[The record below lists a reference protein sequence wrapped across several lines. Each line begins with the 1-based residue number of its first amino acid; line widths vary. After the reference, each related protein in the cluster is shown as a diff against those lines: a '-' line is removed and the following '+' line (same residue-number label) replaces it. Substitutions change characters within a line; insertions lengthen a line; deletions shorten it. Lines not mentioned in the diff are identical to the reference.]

1 MTHAGQMAGSA
12 NSQHL

>member
-1 MTHAGQMAGSA
+1 MKHSMSA